1 MRENFKFERE
11 DWTLFR
17 TVEGLQQKA
26 GVPATRLRRL
36 VLKEIAD
43 NALDTNTG
51 IETGQIDGHGFYVAD
66 DGPGLD
72 GTPEDIA
79 RLFSIARP
87 MISTKL
93 LRLPTRARS
102 VMACALSPVPCWHR
116 TASLAVITRDRRID
130 LRPER
135 DGDND
140 RLKHDQGRVPDRHPH
155 RDQFRTGAAVR

>member
-1 MRENFKFERE
+1 LAEPALCPTGPRGRKRATQWQPDSCIPTPHSIFKNRPPPCSPASENFKFERE

-66 DGPGLD
+66 TGPGID
-72 GTPEDIA
+72 GAPEDIA
-79 RLFSIARP
+79 RLFSIAP
-87 MISTKL
+87 Y
-93 LRLPTRARS
+93 
-102 VMACALSPVPCWHR
+102 ALSSVLCWHR
-116 TASLAVITRDRRID
+116 
-130 LRPER
+130 
-135 DGDND
+135 
-140 RLKHDQGRVPDRHPH
+140 
-155 RDQFRTGAAVR
+155 AARWR

>member
-1 MRENFKFERE
+1 MATDILHFDPSPDFQKSSPALASSPASENFKFERE

-43 NALDTNTG
+43 NALDTGT
-51 IETGQIDGHGFYVAD
+51 EVDAGQIDGHGFYVAD
-66 DGPGLD
+66 NGPGID

-87 MISTKL
+87 LISTKL
-93 LRLPTRARS
+93 WRLPTAGRAR
-102 VMACALSPVPCWHR
+102 
-116 TASLAVITRDRRID
+116 
-130 LRPER
+130 
-135 DGDND
+135 
-140 RLKHDQGRVPDRHPH
+140 
-155 RDQFRTGAAVR
+155 